1 MSVSM
6 NGLVCI
12 AAPSVMCMYTY
23 MLHSDRICDVS
34 VSLRTAC
41 QCVSKVQ
48 SQYVTGKGTKAAP
61 VVRAFDRELT
71 DTSKKALR
79 QFRR

>member
-1 MSVSM
+1 MSV
-6 NGLVCI
+6 C
-12 AAPSVMCMYTY
+12 
-23 MLHSDRICDVS
+23 
-34 VSLRTAC
+34 LRTVC
-41 QCVSKVQ
+41 QCASKVQ
-48 SQYVTGKGTKAAP
+48 SHYVTGKGTKAAP

>member
-1 MSVSM
+1 MTEY
-6 NGLVCI
+6 
-12 AAPSVMCMYTY
+12 VMC
-23 MLHSDRICDVS
+23 DRLCHVG
-34 VSLRTAC
+34 VLTHC
-41 QCVSKVQ
+41 VPVVSKVQ
-48 SQYVTGKGTKAAP
+48 SHYVTGKGTKAAP